1 MERSWAF
8 GPSLAKQRLTG
19 HVSLICIAVALDF
32 LHHASAVM
40 SGGFKA
46 RSVLTVPL
54 QEYVTVFDVP
64 GGERHRRIHVT
75 EYYGR
80 IGIGDPPQPF
90 DVVFD
95 TGSGNIVLPTVK
107 CSDDACFKHR
117 RFHSESSLSAV
128 QLASEDDTPL
138 EPGESDRDT
147 TTITYGTG
155 KLTGEYIRDNLC
167 MDSPGVDRSKLCST
181 VDFLGV
187 TQESRFPFIELP
199 FDGIFGLGLSGL
211 SAGPKFNFVN
221 RLKTN
226 STIGDPIFAV
236 FLRDLKADEDS
247 EITFG
252 GYRPDRLM
260 DGDLSW
266 LPMPQ
271 HEANQKGYWLVTMRD
286 VYIRGQPLGFCS
298 DFSSHPRCEVAMDT
312 GSALM
317 MGPRHHVNQLLHAI
331 GLKEQCNSVEHL
343 PPIRFEFDAA
353 GGEVF
358 SMVLTPEDYA
368 ERSKAEDGGGCAT
381 VFQAIELPAA
391 LGPMWVFGQ
400 TALRKYYSVYDAK
413 RWRVGVGLALHT
425 SKRRSHAPSHQPA
438 NLSAPAA
445 PREACTDDNLHMIW
459 NHQPGCRSFKD
470 MGYCERF
477 LPLAHRYCK
486 LSCNLCSAPSPRS
499 EQVGSANA
507 VDTSPRDVTV
517 NPVQSAQVHQR
528 TEATLEAE
536 LHEHTDESRKP
547 RVFIKGGGLSVA
559 SENTRMV
566 KGLGIQE

>member
-1 MERSWAF
+1 MSRSWTF
-8 GPSLAKQRLTG
+8 SPRSSKQQFTG
-19 HVSLICIAVALDF
+19 HAAVTCIAVAVSCACY
-32 LHHASAVM
+32 ASAVQ
-40 SGGFKA
+40 SGGLRA
-46 RSVLTVPL
+46 AHNVLTVPL
-54 QEYVTVFDVP
+54 QEYVTVFDSPVP
-64 GGERHRRIHVT
+64 GAKRHRRIHVT

-80 IGIGDPPQPF
+80 IGIGDPPQLF

-117 RFHSESSLSAV
+117 RFHSESSTSAV

-138 EPGESDRDT
+138 EPGASDRDT

-167 MDSPGVDRSKLCST
+167 MDSPGTDRSHVCST

-221 RLKTN
+221 RLKTS
-226 STIGDPIFAV
+226 STVGDPVFAV

-252 GYRPDRLM
+252 GYRPERLM
-260 DGDLSW
+260 DGDLTW

-271 HEANQKGYWLVTMRD
+271 HEADQKGYWLVTMRD
-286 VYIRGQPLGFCS
+286 VYIRGQPLGFCD
-298 DFSSHPRCEVAMDT
+298 DFTSHPRCQVAMDT

-317 MGPRHHVNQLLHAI
+317 MGPRRQVDQLLHSI
-331 GLKEQCNSVEHL
+331 GLEEQCNSIEHL

-353 GGEVF
+353 GGGTF

-368 ERSKAEDGGGCAT
+368 ERSSPEDGGGCAS
-381 VFQAIELPAA
+381 VFQAIELPPT

-413 RWRVGVGLALHT
+413 RWRVGIGLALHT
-425 SKRRSHAPSHQPA
+425 SERRSPTPLQPTT
-438 NLSAPAA
+438 SA
-445 PREACTDDNLHMIW
+445 PREACEDDNQHMVW
-459 NHQPGCRSFKD
+459 SHHPGCRSFKD

-477 LPLAHRYCK
+477 LPLAHQYCK
-486 LSCNLCSAPSPRS
+486 LSCNLCGAPSLRR
-499 EQVGSANA
+499 EQ
-507 VDTSPRDVTV
+507 
-517 NPVQSAQVHQR
+517 AQQVSQAAMQAHD
-528 TEATLEAE
+528 AE
-536 LHEHTDESRKP
+536 LRGHSENRQP
-547 RVFIKGGGLSVA
+547 RVFIKGGGMSVA
-559 SENTRMV
+559 REKARAL
-566 KGLGIQE
+566 KRIDLQD

>member
-1 MERSWAF
+1 MSRSRASS
-8 GPSLAKQRLTG
+8 PSSARQRLTG
-19 HVSLICIAVALDF
+19 HAAVTCIAVAVSCAC
-32 LHHASAVM
+32 HASAVQTV
-40 SGGFKA
+40 GLRA
-46 RSVLTVPL
+46 PSVLTVPL
-54 QEYVTVFDVP
+54 QEYVTVFDSPVP
-64 GGERHRRIHVT
+64 GAERHRRIHVT

-80 IGIGDPPQPF
+80 IGIGHPPQPF

-117 RFHSESSLSAV
+117 RFHSESSTSAV

-138 EPGESDRDT
+138 EPGDSDRDT

-167 MDSPGVDRSKLCST
+167 MDSPGLNRSQVCSA

-221 RLKTN
+221 RLKTS
-226 STIGDPIFAV
+226 STVTDPIFAV

-252 GYRPDRLM
+252 GYRPERLM
-260 DGDLSW
+260 DGDLTW

-271 HEANQKGYWLVTMRD
+271 READQKGYWLVTMRD
-286 VYIRGQPLGFCS
+286 VYIRGQPLGFCD
-298 DFSSHPRCEVAMDT
+298 DFTSHPRCQVAMDT

-317 MGPRHHVNQLLHAI
+317 MGPRRQVGQLLQAI
-331 GLKEQCNSVEHL
+331 GLEEQCNSIEHL

-353 GGEVF
+353 GGGTF

-368 ERSKAEDGGGCAT
+368 ERSKPEDGGGCAT
-381 VFQAIELPAA
+381 VFQAIELPPT

-413 RWRVGVGLALHT
+413 RWRVGIGLALHT
-425 SKRRSHAPSHQPA
+425 SKRRSPTPIQPA
-438 NLSAPAA
+438 TSA
-445 PREACTDDNLHMIW
+445 PREACEDDNQHMVW
-459 NHQPGCRSFKD
+459 SHEPGCRSFKD

-477 LPLAHRYCK
+477 PPLAHQYCK
-486 LSCNLCSAPSPRS
+486 LSCNLCGAPSLRG
-499 EQVGSANA
+499 ERINQVSQAPASAEA
-507 VDTSPRDVTV
+507 RGTS
-517 NPVQSAQVHQR
+517 
-528 TEATLEAE
+528 
-536 LHEHTDESRKP
+536 ESRNS

-559 SENTRMV
+559 SEKARTLRRID
-566 KGLGIQE
+566 IQD